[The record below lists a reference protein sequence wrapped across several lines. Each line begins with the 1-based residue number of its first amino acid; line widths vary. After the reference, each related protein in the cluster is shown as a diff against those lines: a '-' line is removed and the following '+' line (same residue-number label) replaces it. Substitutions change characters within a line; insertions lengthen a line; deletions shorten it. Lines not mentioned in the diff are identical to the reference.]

1 MNPYS
6 GLIELFE
13 KQDLLTKQ
21 GNRLK
26 YIDLNGEEHLEYRK
40 AWMDPDKMNLIMS
53 EYEQKI
59 APVVNT
65 SDDIDEVVDADL
77 IDENLIEE

>member
-1 MNPYS
+1 
-6 GLIELFE
+6 LV
-13 KQDLLTKQ
+13 KQ

-26 YIDLNGEEHLEYRK
+26 YIDLNGEEHLDYRK
-40 AWMDPDKMNLIMS
+40 AWMSPEKMNLIMS

-65 SDDIDEVVDADL
+65 ENIDLEEQDQV
-77 IDENLIEE
+77 EELIEE